1 MIDLCTHQSAAA
13 SIPNKNKE
21 TIIKH
26 IFQLWIAV
34 YSTRQKFL
42 TDNGG
47 EFANSEFLEMA
58 DHLGIT
64 VHRCWIPMEQW
75 SCWEEQPN
83 PNPHDRQNYSWN
95 KHLLRSTSDLGIEC
109 KKSLQNVAGFS
120 PFQLVLDT
128 NPKLQVILSD
138 NLPALSIKL
147 SSQIVQENLNA
158 IHSTYVAFIASENSE
173 RIWQALLH
181 NVQTSSEVK
190 YITEDVILHKR
201 NDCNKWWGLGMVIGQ
216 IKQQVFVKH
225 GSFYVSTSL

>member
-1 MIDLCTHQSAAA
+1 MYPYLWQAKTDLKIYQWQSILHLIDLCTHQSAAA

-75 SCWEEQPN
+75 RCWEEQPN

-158 IHSTYVAFIASENSE
+158 IHSTYAAFIASENSE
-173 RIWQALLH
+173 RIWRALSAMYKQA
-181 NVQTSSEVK
+181 QK
-190 YITEDVILHKR
+190 
-201 NDCNKWWGLGMVIGQ
+201 
-216 IKQQVFVKH
+216 
-225 GSFYVSTSL
+225 